1 MSVRPWTWPGR
12 AGVAFCI
19 GLIRVYQKTLSR
31 VLGPI
36 CRFHPSCSHYTV
48 EALRKYG
55 LIRGLA
61 KGAWR
66 ILRCNPFTQGGYDPP

>member
-1 MSVRPWTWPGR
+1 MNRIGVSV
-12 AGVAFCI
+12 CI

-31 VLGPI
+31 LLGPI
-36 CRFHPSCSHYTV
+36 CRFQPSCSHYTI

-61 KGAWR
+61 RGAWR
-66 ILRCNPFTQGGYDPP
+66 ICRCNPWNPGGIDPP